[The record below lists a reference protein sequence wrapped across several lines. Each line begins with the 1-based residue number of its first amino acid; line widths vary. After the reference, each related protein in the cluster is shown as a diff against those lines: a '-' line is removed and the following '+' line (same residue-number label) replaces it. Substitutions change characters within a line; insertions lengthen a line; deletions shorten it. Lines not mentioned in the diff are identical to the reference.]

1 MSSAGAWSV
10 VVSGIVT
17 YLSAVLPE
25 WPKDG
30 SMADIRDSVLAQW
43 GDPILLAAFVSLS
56 VLYFMI
62 AATVSLALDQ

>member
-1 MSSAGAWSV
+1 
-10 VVSGIVT
+10 
-17 YLSAVLPE
+17 
-25 WPKDG
+25 
-30 SMADIRDSVLAQW
+30 MADIRDSVLAQW